1 MNLGLQQ
8 AALQSFAPR
17 SRSPFRPLQLVRRL
31 LPGVFAGVAL
41 GCALLGAAPARAQ
54 IGSDRYSSM
63 VIDAGSGSILEAANP
78 DAPRYPASLTKMMTL
93 YMTFEALRDRRLAL
107 DAPVP
112 VSAEAAAAAPSKLGL
127 RPGTRLT
134 VQQAILALVTKSAN
148 DAAVA
153 LAERLG
159 GTEDRFAQMMTLRA
173 RALGMTRTTFRNA
186 SGLPDPEQVTTAR
199 DQAALARHLVRD
211 FPDQYRYFSVP
222 GFVFHGR
229 TIPNHDN
236 LLRSYVGADG
246 IKTGYTDAA
255 GHNLVSSATRGD
267 VRLIGVVMGAGS
279 NPERDAH
286 MMALLDQGFARMNVA
301 EPAAGSLPLLAHVPS
316 LVPSAHAATVL
327 ARGTPRAHLAHARH
341 GTSARGTVRLAAL
354 RTRPAAT
361 ADGQEPARGAHPHR
375 AHKSQFAAAKG
386 QAERPCSTCATR
398 TPHPHQL
405 ARS

>member
-1 MNLGLQQ
+1 MILGLRQ

-17 SRSPFRPLQLVRRL
+17 LRLPSGRFSPLRGL
-31 LPGVFAGVAL
+31 LLGMLL
-41 GCALLGAAPARAQ
+41 GCAMLVAGPARAQ

-63 VIDAGSGSILEAANP
+63 VIDASSGSILSAANP

-93 YMTFEALRDRRLAL
+93 YMTFEALRDRRLTL

-112 VSAEAAAAAPSKLGL
+112 VSAAAAAAAPSKLGL

-159 GTEDRFAQMMTLRA
+159 GSEDRFAQMMTLRA

-199 DQAALARHLVRD
+199 DQATLARHLVRD

-236 LLRSYVGADG
+236 LLRTYVGADG

-267 VRLIGVVMGAGS
+267 VRLIGVVIGAGS

-301 EPAAGSLPLLAHVPS
+301 EPASGSMPLLAHLPS

-327 ARGTPRAHLAHARH
+327 ARSTPRAHLAHSRH
-341 GTSARGTVRLAAL
+341 GATERGVVRLAAL
-354 RTRPAAT
+354 RARPAAT
-361 ADGQEPARGAHPHR
+361 ADGQEPARGVHQHRPHK
-375 AHKSQFAAAKG
+375 AQFAAAKG
-386 QAERPCSTCATR
+386 QAERACSTCPTR
-398 TPHPHQL
+398 TPRSRQL